1 MGKRIKRPVERHR
14 YWTEWGGQTGR
25 IAEWHGQQR
34 IATSEEQRAEAEGD
48 RGGAGADRL
57 GPDQRVPQQ
66 RLGGR
71 IHGVHHGLLDVGG
84 FGAGVGGRT
93 APQRAH
99 ELVMKTRDLSTD
111 ALKIPAYAPNIA
123 ATTADTR
130 SAAGAAS
137 PTVAGAAAAAA
148 SFSAEP
154 TLSKFPA
161 AAVTMSGATVR
172 NDIARLLVHVV
183 LAAAILTWSLRNKVY
198 S

>member
-1 MGKRIKRPVERHR
+1 MYWSQPEPRWPKSPPQDRRESGPELSEYPRPLRHTHSDRAPAGPPSGAEHMSPDPVEH
-14 YWTEWGGQTGR
+14 YPDLWVDVLDTEVG
-25 IAEWHGQQR
+25 E
-34 IATSEEQRAEAEGD
+34 AEAETEVREAQPG
-48 RGGAGADRL
+48 RGERHARRT
-57 GPDQRVPQQ
+57 PD
-66 RLGGR
+66 
-71 IHGVHHGLLDVGG
+71 
-84 FGAGVGGRT
+84 
-93 APQRAH
+93 
-99 ELVMKTRDLSTD
+99 
-111 ALKIPAYAPNIA
+111 
-123 ATTADTR
+123 

>member
-111 ALKIPAYAPNIA
+111 ALKIPGICPQHRRDDRRHPIRGRGRQPNRGWRRR
-123 ATTADTR
+123 R
-130 SAAGAAS
+130 SGLIQCRANAFQIPGGRRYHVRRHGEKRHS
-137 PTVAGAAAAAA
+137 PTPCTRCTGR
-148 SFSAEP
+148 SNP
-154 TLSKFPA
+154 Y
-161 AAVTMSGATVR
+161 
-172 NDIARLLVHVV
+172 VV
-183 LAAAILTWSLRNKVY
+183 IEK
-198 S
+198 